1 MDNRTASGK
10 GKIYVRSQK
19 VGSGDRKALSVTDL
33 QQHQRPDPA
42 VLRALSERRDGPG
55 IQRIAA
61 HLGLLAATGAAILA
75 APGAWWWLPALAH
88 GFVMVFLFAPL
99 HETVHRTAFRT
110 GWLNRAVGD
119 LAGFLLIL
127 PPRWFAAFHF
137 AHHRFTQ
144 DPQRDPELASPKPTT
159 LLGYAWIVS
168 GIEYWFRTSRGLIR
182 RAFGRAPDA
191 FLDDRLRARA
201 IAEARVYLALYAAL
215 AAGSVA
221 LGSDL
226 VLKLWVVP
234 ALLGQP
240 FLRLYLLSEHWGCPT
255 VKDMWA
261 NTRSTISLAPMR
273 WLAWN
278 MPNHAEHHAN
288 PAIPFHALPTY
299 ADLMQ
304 GSRVHEAAGYAPFH
318 AGRVADVAAG
328 RAGPV

>member
-1 MDNRTASGK
+1 MIESELA
-10 GKIYVRSQK
+10 
-19 VGSGDRKALSVTDL
+19 VTDL
-33 QQHQRPDPA
+33 QQRPKPDAAA
-42 VLRALSERRDGPG
+42 VRALSQRRDEPG
-55 IQRIAA
+55 LRRIAA
-61 HLGLLAATGAAILA
+61 HLGLAAATGAAVFA
-75 APGAWWWLPALAH
+75 APGAWWLLAATAH
-88 GFVMVFLFAPL
+88 GIVLVFLFAPL

-144 DPQRDPELASPKPTT
+144 DPERDPELASPKPTT

-168 GIEYWFRTSRGLIR
+168 GFEYWHRAIRGLVR
-182 RAFGRAPDA
+182 RAAGIAPDA
-191 FLDDRLRARA
+191 FLDDRLRARS
-201 IAEARVYLALYAAL
+201 IAEARVYLALYATL
-215 AAGSVA
+215 AAGSAA

-226 VLKLWVVP
+226 LLRLWVVP
-234 ALLGQP
+234 VLLGQP

-255 VKDMWA
+255 VKDYWA
-261 NTRSTISLAPMR
+261 NTRSTVSLAPVR

-288 PAIPFHALPTY
+288 PAIPFHALPAY
-299 ADLMQ
+299 AALMK
-304 GSRVHEAAGYAPFH
+304 GARVHEARGYAPFH
-318 AGRVADVAAG
+318 AGRVADVASG

>member
-1 MDNRTASGK
+1 MIESERA
-10 GKIYVRSQK
+10 
-19 VGSGDRKALSVTDL
+19 VTDL
-33 QQHQRPDPA
+33 QQRPRPEPA
-42 VLRALSERRDGPG
+42 ALRALSERRDGPG
-55 IQRIAA
+55 IRRIAA
-61 HLGLLAATGAAILA
+61 HLGLLVPTAAAILA
-75 APGAWWWLPALAH
+75 APGTWWLLPAAVH
-88 GFVMVFLFAPL
+88 GTVLVFLFAPL

-110 GWLNRAVGD
+110 GWLNRIVGD
-119 LAGFLLIL
+119 LAGFVLVL

-144 DPQRDPELASPKPTT
+144 DPERDPELASRKPTT

-168 GIEYWFRTSRGLIR
+168 GIEYWHRAIRGLLR
-182 RAFGRAPDA
+182 RAGGSAPDA

-226 VLKLWVVP
+226 VLRLWVVP
-234 ALLGQP
+234 VLLGQP

-255 VKDMWA
+255 VKDYWA
-261 NTRSTISLAPMR
+261 NTRSTVSLAPVR
-273 WLAWN
+273 WIAWN

-288 PAIPFHALPTY
+288 PAIPFHALPAY
-299 ADLMQ
+299 AALMK
-304 GSRVHEAAGYAPFH
+304 GARAHEASGYAPFH
-318 AGRVADVAAG
+318 AGRIADVAAG

>member
-1 MDNRTASGK
+1 VRMQKTLRRTGTGAP
-10 GKIYVRSQK
+10 
-19 VGSGDRKALSVTDL
+19 VTDL
-33 QQHQRPDPA
+33 QQRPTPERSLLA
-42 VLRALSERRDGPG
+42 ALSERRNAPG
-55 IQRIAA
+55 VRRIAG
-61 HLGLLAATGAAILA
+61 HLGLLCLTGAAVLA
-75 APGAWWWLPALAH
+75 VPWPWWPLPGLLH
-88 GFVMVFLFAPL
+88 GVVLVFLFAPL
-99 HETVHRTAFRT
+99 HETVHRTAFRS
-110 GWLNRAVGD
+110 GWLNRAIGD

-144 DPQRDPELASPKPTT
+144 DPERDPELASPKPTT
-159 LLGYAWIVS
+159 LRRYAWLVS
-168 GIEYWFRTSRGLIR
+168 GLEYWHRTIRGLLR
-182 RAFGRAPDA
+182 RAAGHAPEP
-191 FLDDRLRARA
+191 FLDHRLRARA
-201 IAEARVYLALYAAL
+201 VAEARVYLALYAAL
-215 AAGSVA
+215 AAASVA

-255 VKDMWA
+255 VKDYWA
-261 NTRSTISLAPMR
+261 NTRSVVSLAPVR

-288 PAIPFHALPTY
+288 PAIPFHALPAY
-299 ADLMQ
+299 AEAMK
-304 GSRVHEAAGYAPFH
+304 GARVHEASGYAPFH

>member
-1 MDNRTASGK
+1 MQQGTAPG
-10 GKIYVRSQK
+10 R
-19 VGSGDRKALSVTDL
+19 
-33 QQHQRPDPA
+33 A
-42 VLRALSERRDGPG
+42 VCATLSERRDGPG
-55 IQRIAA
+55 LRRIAG
-61 HLGLLAATGAAILA
+61 HLGLLGASGAAVLA
-75 APGAWWWLPALAH
+75 APGTWWLLPALLH
-88 GFVMVFLFAPL
+88 GIVMVFLFAPL

-110 GWLNRAVGD
+110 GWMNRAVGD

-144 DPQRDPELASPKPTT
+144 DPDRDPELASPKPTT
-159 LLGYAWIVS
+159 LWRYAWIVS
-168 GIEYWFRTSRGLIR
+168 GFEYWQRTIRGLLR
-182 RAFGRAPDA
+182 RAAGRAPDA

-201 IAEARVYLALYAAL
+201 VAEARVYLALYAAVF
-215 AAGSVA
+215 AGSAA

-226 VLKLWVVP
+226 VVKLWVVP

-240 FLRLYLLSEHWGCPT
+240 FLRLYLLSEHWGCPS
-255 VKDMWA
+255 VKDYWA
-261 NTRSTISLAPMR
+261 NTRSVVSLAPVR

-288 PAIPFHALPTY
+288 PAIPFHALP
-299 ADLMQ
+299 AFAAIMK
-304 GSRVHEAAGYAPFH
+304 GARVHEAAGYAGFH